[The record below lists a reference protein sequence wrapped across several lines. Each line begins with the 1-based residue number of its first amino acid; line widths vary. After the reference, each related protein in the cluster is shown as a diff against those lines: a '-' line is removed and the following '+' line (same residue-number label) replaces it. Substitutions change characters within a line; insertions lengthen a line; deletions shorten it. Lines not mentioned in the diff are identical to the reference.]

1 VPGAADANGHAETS
15 KRNADGKG
23 ASPQHAAADSEEKEE
38 EEEEEKELK
47 QLSEEVST
55 GIAALEDYFHD
66 NLEALDKLL
75 EDYVA
80 QRRRRLAAAAAAK
93 ASAAQVLS
101 MPRLYGRR
109 HHHFV
114 AVRVVKRRPG
124 LR

>member
-1 VPGAADANGHAETS
+1 VPGAADANGHAESS
-15 KRNADGKG
+15 KGNADGKG
-23 ASPQHAAADSEEKEE
+23 ASPQHAAADSEEE

-47 QLSEEVST
+47 QLSEEVSS

-80 QRRRRLAAAAAAK
+80 QRRRRLAAAAAK

-101 MPRLYGRR
+101 LPRLYGRR

-124 LR
+124 PR